1 MIRRW
6 SVLGVLVLG
15 SLVLAACG
23 TVSASTALGRWVTSS
38 NLPGALAQLKL
49 DARHA
54 VTELTA
60 KSSSTKLSHTV
71 CSVLYV
77 ETSQANAALPT
88 PDTQTTKLLSAAYT
102 DLGSGANE
110 CYAAGS
116 SPTKRAVAIGYLR
129 RAGAEMAEAQAR
141 VSAITGSP

>member
-15 SLVLAACG
+15 SLILAACG
-23 TVSASTALGRWVTSS
+23 TISASTALDQWATSS
-38 NLPGALAQLKL
+38 NLSGALAQLRL

-54 VTELTA
+54 VIELTA
-60 KSSSTKLSHTV
+60 RSPSTKMVRTV
-71 CSVLYV
+71 CSVLDL
-77 ETSQANAALPT
+77 ETRQANASLPT
-88 PDTQTTKLLSAAYT
+88 PDAQTTTLLSAAYT

-110 CYAAGS
+110 CYEAGS
-116 SPTKRAVAIGYLR
+116 SLTKRAVATDYLR

-141 VSAITGSP
+141 VSAVTGPS